1 MSYEECSQFE
11 RKIAFHMAPSL
22 LGIKCANL
30 VSLSKKEFDISEHL
44 ERFNRRVSAKGL
56 KMKILCSCND
66 RVLLLL
72 YHEEK
77 LLCHMKSESMLA
89 ILQEYGYSESMSLDD
104 MLYRLSERIC
114 CHSEFPHEIGIFLGY
129 PPDDV
134 IGFIQNKGENYLLCG
149 YWKVYNDRERAER
162 TFKNYDKCRK
172 FLCNKLNQ
180 GVDLY
185 QALKIY

>member
-1 MSYEECSQFE
+1 MSYEECMQFE

-30 VSLSKKEFDISEHL
+30 VSLSRNEFDIPEHL
-44 ERFNRRVSAKGL
+44 KRFNRRISVKGL
-56 KMKILCSCND
+56 KMKILCTCND

-77 LLCHMKSESMLA
+77 LLYHIRSEGTLE
-89 ILQEYGYSESMSLDD
+89 ILRKNGYSEFMTLND
-104 MLYRLSERIC
+104 MLVRLSERIQC
-114 CHSEFPHEIGIFLGY
+114 STEFPHEIGIFLGY

-134 IGFIQNKGENYLLCG
+134 MGFIQNKGENYLICG
-149 YWKVYNDRERAER
+149 YWKVYGDKERAER
-162 TFKNYDKCRK
+162 TFKNYDKCRN

-185 QALKIY
+185 HALKIY